1 MSGGQFDWGG
11 RLLKSNGGAQRVPQ
25 NGWKSFV
32 RNPQSS
38 GDRVSHPVYRYLYLH
53 LLFYVKVADS
63 FKPED
68 KEDFEML
75 SDMIVAACSDA
86 YKQIDKTTKEKMAK
100 YQAFLG
106 GFGGMF

>member
-1 MSGGQFDWGG
+1 MNQQVMLKKIKKMQDEMVATQNEIENTVFEASAGGVVVIEMYGSKE
-11 RLLKSNGGAQRVPQ
+11 LKAVN
-25 NGWKSFV
+25 
-32 RNPQSS
+32 
-38 GDRVSHPVYRYLYLH
+38 
-53 LLFYVKVADS
+53 VADS

>member
-1 MSGGQFDWGG
+1 MNQQVMLKKIKKMQDEMVTTQNEIENTVFEASAGGVVTIEMYGSKE
-11 RLLKSNGGAQRVPQ
+11 LKA
-25 NGWKSFV
+25 
-32 RNPQSS
+32 
-38 GDRVSHPVYRYLYLH
+38 
-53 LLFYVKVADS
+53 VKVADD

-100 YQAFLG
+100 YQALLG

>member
-1 MSGGQFDWGG
+1 MNQQVMLKKIKKMQDEMVATQNEIENTVFEASAGGVVTIEMYGS
-11 RLLKSNGGAQRVPQ
+11 KEIKV
-25 NGWKSFV
+25 
-32 RNPQSS
+32 
-38 GDRVSHPVYRYLYLH
+38 
-53 LLFYVKVADS
+53 VKVADD

-100 YQAFLG
+100 YQALLG